1 MGDPKEKAPGK
12 EPGKAPGKAPA
23 RKPKKPATDDER
35 ASWKILRV
43 KRRIKAGYYDRPEV
57 REDILDLLLEAF
69 MNGKR

>member
-1 MGDPKEKAPGK
+1 MGDPKKKAPEK
-12 EPGKAPGKAPA
+12 
-23 RKPKKPATDDER
+23 KPKKSATGDER
-35 ASWKILRV
+35 TSWNILRV

>member
-1 MGDPKEKAPGK
+1 MGDPKKK
-12 EPGKAPGKAPA
+12 TSNK
-23 RKPKKPATDDER
+23 KPKKSAGVDKS

>member
-1 MGDPKEKAPGK
+1 MGDQKKKSTG
-12 EPGKAPGKAPA
+12 
-23 RKPKKPATDDER
+23 RKPPKPAPVDER

>member
-1 MGDPKEKAPGK
+1 MGDAKKQSSK
-12 EPGKAPGKAPA
+12 K
-23 RKPKKPATDDER
+23 KPKKSVAVDER

>member
-1 MGDPKEKAPGK
+1 MGDPKK
-12 EPGKAPGKAPA
+12 KAPA
-23 RKPKKPATDDER
+23 GKSKKPATDDER
-35 ASWKILRV
+35 VSWKILRV